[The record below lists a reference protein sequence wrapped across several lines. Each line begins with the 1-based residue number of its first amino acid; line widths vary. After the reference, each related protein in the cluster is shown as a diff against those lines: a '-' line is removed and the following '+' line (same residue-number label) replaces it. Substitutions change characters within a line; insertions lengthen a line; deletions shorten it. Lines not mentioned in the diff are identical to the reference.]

1 MHDANTR
8 YVPAP
13 TEVIMNDAAST
24 VIVIHGSA
32 AVDALRLLITF
43 IITQPSQNE
52 RLDEIGNTQVTDLSL
67 RITHPL

>member
-1 MHDANTR
+1 MICTGSDGSGGMG
-8 YVPAP
+8 AP
-13 TEVIMNDAAST
+13 
-24 VIVIHGSA
+24 GSA